1 MSEEIKENK
10 AGELEQGEFKVKKKP
25 RKLASKK
32 DTTVKLDLTKK
43 EEPKKEVEVEAVK
56 EEKPVVEAVD
66 EKKVEKPK
74 EETKEEIVNPLSEST
89 VEEVE
94 KPKVE
99 EVKNEEPATSK
110 PTVELPENVE
120 KLVNFMKETGGNLED
135 YVRLSADYSAV
146 DEETLLREYYKSS
159 KPHLDNEEINFIMED
174 NFSYDK
180 DVDEE
185 RDIKKKKLAYKEEI
199 AKARNF
205 LEQTKSKY
213 YEEIKLRPTVTNEQ
227 KRAMEFFNRYNEED
241 KLAEQNRKL
250 FLDKSNDLLNNE
262 EFKGFK
268 FNVGDKTFN
277 YGVNKNEQFYE
288 NQNDINKIFEKFL
301 DQEGRINDYNSYHK
315 AIFAAHNVDSIA
327 KHFYDQGKADAV
339 KDVMAKSK
347 NINNEAAPSP
357 TGDIFINGLKVK
369 AVSGVD
375 TSKLKVKYKK

>member
-74 EETKEEIVNPLSEST
+74 EETKEEIVSPLSEST

>member
-1 MSEEIKENK
+1 
-10 AGELEQGEFKVKKKP
+10 
-25 RKLASKK
+25 
-32 DTTVKLDLTKK
+32 
-43 EEPKKEVEVEAVK
+43 
-56 EEKPVVEAVD
+56 
-66 EKKVEKPK
+66 
-74 EETKEEIVNPLSEST
+74 
-89 VEEVE
+89 
-94 KPKVE
+94 
-99 EVKNEEPATSK
+99 
-110 PTVELPENVE
+110 
-120 KLVNFMKETGGNLED
+120 
-135 YVRLSADYSAV
+135 
-146 DEETLLREYYKSS
+146 
-159 KPHLDNEEINFIMED
+159 MED
-174 NFSYDK
+174 NFSYDE

-241 KLAEQNRKL
+241 KLAEQSRKL

-301 DQEGRINDYNSYHK
+301 DQEGKINDYKSYHK

>member
-10 AGELEQGEFKVKKKP
+10 DGELEQGEFKVKKKP
-25 RKLASKK
+25 KKLANKK
-32 DTTVKLDLTKK
+32 QDTTKLDLTKK
-43 EEPKKEVEVEAVK
+43 EEPKKEVEEEVTKVEIKEEVK
-56 EEKPVVEAVD
+56 EEEPAKEVVQETEQETTQVSPLT
-66 EKKVEKPK
+66 ESQPEENVEVK
-74 EETKEEIVNPLSEST
+74 EEATAVNNEPEIIV
-89 VEEVE
+89 
-94 KPKVE
+94 
-99 EVKNEEPATSK
+99 
-110 PTVELPENVE
+110 PENVN
-120 KLVNFMKETGGNLED
+120 KLVDFMNETGGTIED
-135 YVRLSADYSAV
+135 YVRLNADYSKV
-146 DEETLLREYYKSS
+146 DEGTLLREYYKNT
-159 KPHLDNEEINFIMED
+159 KPHLNDEEINFIMED
-174 NFSYDK
+174 NFSYEE

-227 KRAMEFFNRYNEED
+227 KKAMEFFNRYNEED

-250 FLDKSNDLLNNE
+250 FLDKTNDLFNNE
-262 EFKGFK
+262 KFKGFK

-301 DQEGRINDYNSYHK
+301 DQEGRINDYSSYHK
-315 AIFAAHNVDSIA
+315 AIFAAHNPDTIA
-327 KHFYDQGKADAV
+327 KHFYEQGKADAV
-339 KDVMAKSK
+339 KDVVAKSK

-357 TGDIFINGLKVK
+357 TGDVFINGLKVK